1 MKLRNMYPGAKT
13 LNNFMEIA
21 IEQARMGMKHNLGGP
36 FGAVIVKDK
45 TVISRAHN
53 RVLDFNDPTAHA
65 EIMAIR
71 IASSNLET
79 FDLSGCEIYT
89 TSYPCPMCMSAL
101 YWARIKTLYYGTTTA
116 EVEKIGFDDGQI
128 YRALCKGTDTEMN
141 VEKLDSKICQ
151 QLLSEWEEKEDKYMY

>member
-1 MKLRNMYPGAKT
+1 MRN
-13 LNNFMEIA
+13 
-21 IEQARMGMKHNLGGP
+21 NLGGP

-53 RVLDFNDPTAHA
+53 RVLDSNDPTAHA

-71 IASSNLET
+71 IASSKLGT
-79 FDLSGCEIYT
+79 FDLSDCEIYT

-101 YWARIKTLYYGTTTA
+101 YWARIKTLYYGTTTT

-128 YRALCKGTDTEMN
+128 YRALCNDYTDTGMN
-141 VEKLDSKICQ
+141 MENMDSKSANNCCPNGKKKKTNICT
-151 QLLSEWEEKEDKYMY
+151 EDTHSFSSAGVAGFM

>member
-1 MKLRNMYPGAKT
+1 MGAKI

-21 IEQARMGMKHNLGGP
+21 IEQARLGMRDNLGGP

-45 TVISRAHN
+45 TIISRAHN
-53 RVLDFNDPTAHA
+53 RVLDSNDPTAHA

-71 IASSNLET
+71 IASSKLGT
-79 FDLSGCEIYT
+79 FDLSECEIYT

-101 YWARIKTLYYGTTTA
+101 YWARIKTLYYGTTTT

-128 YRALCKGTDTEMN
+128 YRALCEGHNDTGMN
-141 VEKLDSKICQ
+141 MEKLDSKICQ